1 MYEICV
7 LFIFGRLIKKQEDH
21 EVPQNMIDMLKQQF
35 HIERATI
42 QIETLKIKHNEM
54 IV

>member
-1 MYEICV
+1 MKFLKI
-7 LFIFGRLIKKQEDH
+7 
-21 EVPQNMIDMLKQQF
+21 KQQF